1 VVLNATTKE
10 VLTVCGYEERSLSGQ
25 AKQTFTFA
33 LLPNASVGVVRGMVA
48 EKLSA
53 ASVCVHLQVLM
64 RESNGCEPVTCGSV
78 ADELDESNPATS
90 MLAFVYTT
98 ESRHS
103 CFYVYRIACGGLSD
117 GEDRL
122 TRLPACASAQGERR
136 WCSSVSQYVARD
148 MIICV
153 ETAPLQRWLRTRI
166 FFPLLCQYLWSPAEE
181 LLLSDVYERSERGRH
196 VIDVVNLF
204 SLLLRP

>member
-1 VVLNATTKE
+1 VVLNATTQE
-10 VLTVCGYEERSLSGQ
+10 VLTVCGSEERSLLGQ

-48 EKLSA
+48 EKLSV
-53 ASVCVHLQVLM
+53 ASACVHLQVLM
-64 RESNGCEPVTCGSV
+64 CESRGCEPVTCGSV
-78 ADELDESNPATS
+78 ADVLAASNPATS
-90 MLAFVYTT
+90 MLSFVYTA

-103 CFYVYRIACGGLSD
+103 CFYVYRIACGGLRD
-117 GEDRL
+117 GKDRL

-153 ETAPLQRWLRTRI
+153 ETAPLQRWPRTRI
-166 FFPLLCQYLWSPAEE
+166 FFPLLCQYLCGPAEE
-181 LLLSDVYERSERGRH
+181 LLLFNVYERSERGRQG
-196 VIDVVNLF
+196 IDVVNLF